1 MWNPIL
7 PNLAAVI
14 SSWHTLCSQ
23 SLQAV
28 SVEIPVSVT
37 WHIFLLVLYL
47 LFLFFLHLPHPLT
60 HFSLLWGVE
69 EKKDRAFQA
78 SLLLV
83 LLLCAWC
90 PHLLWQSRSRA
101 WVTPVLPAPH
111 PPHTWVTAKTPI
123 PIPFHWQISGV
134 GLGFFFLL
142 KMYPYTL
149 HLNTLWNSPCEKQTD
164 VMLCALQVVALLIC
178 CFPNNS
184 RFFYFAS
191 VFVASC
197 YLLAKTKQASLVSKA
212 FHQLSHQH
220 FASLVSFAFVL
231 CLLHSH

>member
-1 MWNPIL
+1 MAHSVQPELAICQRGDPCWCHLAHFFTGALSSFPFFL
-7 PNLAAVI
+7 ALASPPNTFWFTLRGGGEERPGFPGQPAACAAA
-14 SSWHTLCSQ
+14 LCLVPTFALTATEQ
-23 SLQAV
+23 SLGDPSAPCTPP
-28 SVEIPVSVT
+28 ST
-37 WHIFLLVLYL
+37 
-47 LFLFFLHLPHPLT
+47 HLGHSQNPHPNS
-60 HFSLLWGVE
+60 FSLTDFWYWFGV
-69 EKKDRAFQA
+69 
-78 SLLLV
+78 
-83 LLLCAWC
+83 
-90 PHLLWQSRSRA
+90 
-101 WVTPVLPAPH
+101 
-111 PPHTWVTAKTPI
+111 
-123 PIPFHWQISGV
+123 
-134 GLGFFFLL
+134 FFLL

-220 FASLVSFAFVL
+220 SASLVSFAFVL